1 MKRNWVSNIRNT
13 TVFHTRNYN
22 ICHIFSY
29 NLLFTYSMLFLYS
42 IIYFIP
48 VLPIIIRQSVLSCL
62 IMMST
67 LFADVAFTYIL
78 IRFFSVIYN
87 LLLFLVNRFRLLF
100 FTRIIV
106 DKHGVKI
113 VPQTIDK
120 KYILNRLFS
129 MNQNIYKRNTNFNL
143 NWLYW
148 NFVPNNI

>member
-22 ICHIFSY
+22 ICDIFSY

>member
-1 MKRNWVSNIRNT
+1 
-13 TVFHTRNYN
+13 
-22 ICHIFSY
+22 
-29 NLLFTYSMLFLYS
+29 MLFLYS

-48 VLPIIIRQSVLSCL
+48 VLPIIFRQSVLSCL

-143 NWLYW
+143 N
-148 NFVPNNI
+148 

>member
-1 MKRNWVSNIRNT
+1 
-13 TVFHTRNYN
+13 
-22 ICHIFSY
+22 
-29 NLLFTYSMLFLYS
+29 MLFLYS

-48 VLPIIIRQSVLSCL
+48 VLPIIFRQSVLSCL

-106 DKHGVKI
+106 DEYGVKI

-143 NWLYW
+143 N
-148 NFVPNNI
+148 